1 MGNLHAKGAGTGA
14 KGAANTSISNS
25 RDSMSNAATPSP
37 VEQATFKWVI
47 DGFSSLLDKDQ
58 GWTYSNVFELMGVE
72 WYLKLNPKYEVSN
85 EECVSL
91 RLELSQSSVKLDTIF
106 EASFKFMI
114 YDQLIGKHKVHL
126 GNHSFQTASTS
137 SAIAFMLPLKALR
150 QSSRFIVNNSC
161 VFGIGFI
168 KVATIKVNTTLET
181 LFVRKMNIFNEAKVY
196 TWKIEDFS
204 ALKNP
209 SHSPE
214 FEIAGYTWII
224 SLNPSYD
231 GNSLSLFLKMKK
243 TNDVPKGSGS
253 LVEFALSIKDQENGK
268 DRKYPGRCQFS
279 SKHHRWGWKKFI
291 SLEDFKDSSKGYL
304 IKGKCCIEAEVAISG
319 SSKTEYSM

>member
-14 KGAANTSISNS
+14 KGAGAANTSISNS

-126 GNHSFQTASTS
+126 GNHSFQTA
-137 SAIAFMLPLKALR
+137 K
-150 QSSRFIVNNSC
+150 
-161 VFGIGFI
+161 
-168 KVATIKVNTTLET
+168 T